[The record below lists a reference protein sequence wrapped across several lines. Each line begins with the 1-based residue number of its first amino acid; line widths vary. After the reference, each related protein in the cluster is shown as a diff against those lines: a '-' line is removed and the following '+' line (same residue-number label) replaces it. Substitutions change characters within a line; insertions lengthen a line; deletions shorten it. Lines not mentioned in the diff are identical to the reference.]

1 MHRQP
6 VMKGEFGASRYNPD
20 VAKPLAIDTSPEVE
34 RRQIEGWRRMSAAE
48 KAAIVTGLTQAACEL
63 ALAGV
68 RARFPDAS
76 PHEHFLRLALI
87 TLGPDL
93 AQQAYPEIAALDAR

>member
-1 MHRQP
+1 M
-6 VMKGEFGASRYNPD
+6 
-20 VAKPLAIDTSPEVE
+20 
-34 RRQIEGWRRMSAAE
+34 
-48 KAAIVTGLTQAACEL
+48 TQAAYDL

>member
-6 VMKGEFGASRYNPD
+6 VMKGGFGASRYNPD

-48 KAAIVTGLTQAACEL
+48 KRPLSRG
-63 ALAGV
+63 
-68 RARFPDAS
+68 
-76 PHEHFLRLALI
+76 
-87 TLGPDL
+87 
-93 AQQAYPEIAALDAR
+93 